1 MATNKDTLLKAM
13 SQATET
19 ESKPDTSVQQA
30 MQRAATNT
38 NQQTASP
45 QSTGIQ
51 KSNAETMG
59 SAMATVS
66 AQGAG
71 SQKSSNTAGTPTA
84 NPYSPL
90 AKYSGP
96 SVASATDLSQVYND
110 NDLVK
115 ILEAKDQYSA
125 ATTDEE
131 RAAARKNAEMIRAK
145 YGFSG
150 GADGS
155 KNIQLNKTDRQM
167 SDDDKYTLLQYK
179 NQWQAA
185 YEKGDK
191 AGMEAANKAAQK
203 LRAKY
208 GYIANPITGE
218 ESTPLGLYTDTNSKK
233 QYVATVDGDFVRTDP
248 NPVTITDSDGKKIEL
263 TDANGNVLT
272 SDMLVMGADG
282 RIYVAGTGQRL
293 IDLAEQYGIDDSNVR
308 FLVNGNYY
316 TVTGF
321 NTKDQMG
328 ALGIDD
334 WTDNPTYN
342 TLYQELS
349 KLGLERTPFLKDYD
363 TLNWDQALA
372 RATQQLN
379 GQYNKALQDSLDNIN
394 RAALK
399 TGFFGQLPTEALKA
413 QATASTEL
421 ERQSAINE
429 LASTL
434 MNDSRNYAQQQY
446 EDDTKAVQQQMDT
459 IMQLYNYLYK
469 LNQDA
474 INNEEDQTRLDQSQ
488 QQIDITK
495 EQGRLELL
503 LEAAKII
510 DQLAAE
516 GFSAP
521 QVSAWLSA
529 NE

>member
-13 SQATET
+13 SQATEA

-30 MQRAATNT
+30 MQRTATNT
-38 NQQTASP
+38 NQQTANP
-45 QSTGIQ
+45 QSTGVQ

-59 SAMATVS
+59 NAMATVS
-66 AQGAG
+66 KNDTQPTPQEVQ
-71 SQKSSNTAGTPTA
+71 QKAYMSDNLSNGDILNVRSNEDRQAIID
-84 NPYSPL
+84 
-90 AKYSGP
+90 AKRQWAEATNDDARTMARE
-96 SVASATDLSQVYND
+96 VA
-110 NDLVK
+110 
-115 ILEAKDQYSA
+115 
-125 ATTDEE
+125 E
-131 RAAARKNAEMIRAK
+131 RTRAK
-145 YGFSG
+145 YGYSG
-150 GADGS
+150 GSDGS
-155 KNIQLNKTDRQM
+155 QNIRLNETDMKM

-179 NQWQAA
+179 NQWNDA
-185 YEKGDK
+185 YAKGDK

-208 GYIANPITGE
+208 GYVANPVTGE
-218 ESTPLGLYTDTNSKK
+218 ESTPLGLFTDPNSKK

-248 NPVTITDSDGKKIEL
+248 NPITITDSDGKKITL
-263 TDANGNVLT
+263 TDTNGNTLT

-282 RIYVAGTGQRL
+282 RIYVAATGQRL

-321 NTKDQMG
+321 NTKDKMG
-328 ALGIDD
+328 ALGIDE

-349 KLGLERTPFLKDYD
+349 KLGLERTPYLKDYD
-363 TLNWDQALA
+363 TLDWDQALA

-446 EDDTKAVQQQMDT
+446 EDDTKSVQQQMDT

-474 INNEEDQTRLDQSQ
+474 INNEEDQTRLDQAQ

-503 LEAAKII
+503 LEAAKIV

-516 GFSAP
+516 GYGAA

-529 NE
+529 QE